1 MGQVFT
7 YNYSMCKETADG
19 KYLIPDSVSAFPL
32 KQYQYKLHADIFEH
46 WSNYTSISSSKINME
61 VPVFGA
67 FSEEKMAVREKQE
80 KHNTDTVRTMFRNRV
95 YEVKLDV
102 LSELH
107 PAFKSRIYEIAAHV
121 QRNDT
126 KSATYL
132 SEMLVRDYGTHYVTS
147 VDAGAVFVKLDYVSQ
162 SYVRNHDKSEI
173 SSGATFSFPIF
184 ESLNKSFNLHLD
196 VSYSHS
202 QQSIQTYRQ
211 HVMKL
216 DIFTMG
222 GAPFT
227 PHFNLTDWMEDIPSN
242 MVTIDR
248 YANPLSSAVASSL
261 FPELLSSTTDIVS
274 GYIHKAIEN
283 YINNNQKSLESVHV
297 DKIKTG
303 TLSRC
308 NDHNIT
314 LCSNTLAGVQQYCKS
329 NKIECDTQFD
339 RHYISFG
346 SLKNTIFLL
355 KDFRCPLKSTNDITA
370 VWYTAEAQPSDLEH
384 LEHILFGGYY
394 STEKNNPVTG
404 SKTCKPYFKRHGL
417 FYDDELVLCLSTDY
431 ELAKADAIAF
441 GGFFSC
447 KTGNP
452 YASND
457 SDASKWPYRCPEG
470 YAIHRMVTI
479 CNCDIH
485 VCLESGKFSPPTMAP
500 INIMLPP
507 FSNDVEKQTNQD
519 TESDRLSVKGS
530 WGTTLVR
537 SIEGKWEYVAPDNH
551 CAVKRP
557 KTLNLDDEK

>member
-46 WSNYTSISSSKINME
+46 WSDYTSISSSKINMGL
-61 VPVFGA
+61 PVFGA

-80 KHNTDTVRTMFRNRV
+80 KHNTVTVRTMFRSRV

-102 LSELH
+102 LSELQ
-107 PAFKSRIYEIAAHV
+107 PAFKSRVYEIAAHV

-126 KSATYL
+126 KAATYL
-132 SEMLVRDYGTHYVTS
+132 SEMLVRDFGTHYVTS
-147 VDAGAVFVKLDYVSQ
+147 VDAGGVFVKLDYVSH
-162 SYVRNHDKSEI
+162 SYVKITDKSRI
-173 SSGATFSFPIF
+173 SSGATLSFPFF
-184 ESLNKSFNLHLD
+184 ETLKKHIDLHLD
-196 VSYSHS
+196 VSSSHS
-202 QQSIQTYRQ
+202 RENIQTYRQ
-211 HVMKL
+211 NVMKL

-274 GYIHKAIEN
+274 GYIHNAIEK
-283 YINNNQKSLESVHV
+283 YVNNNQIN
-297 DKIKTG
+297 IKRG
-303 TLSRC
+303 TLSQC
-308 NDHNIT
+308 NDQNIT
-314 LCSNTLAGVQQYCKS
+314 LCSYYFAGVIQSCQSYKPDQDCS
-329 NKIECDTQFD
+329 TQLS
-339 RHYISFG
+339 RRYIHG
-346 SLKNTIFLL
+346 SSKRKVSLL
-355 KDFRCPLKSTNDITA
+355 SGLRCPLHYIT
-370 VWYTAEAQPSDLEH
+370 VTWYTAEAQPYDLEDI
-384 LEHILFGGYY
+384 EHFLFGGYY

-404 SKTCKPYFKRHGL
+404 SKSCKPYFKEHSL
-417 FYDDELVLCLSTDY
+417 FYGNDLVLCLSTDH
-431 ELAKADAIAF
+431 ELAQADAIAF

-447 KTGNP
+447 ERGNP
-452 YASND
+452 YAATD
-457 SDASKWPYRCPEG
+457 SDPNLIWSRRCPKG
-470 YAIHRMVTI
+470 YARHLMINK
-479 CNCDIH
+479 CDCDIY

-507 FSNDVEKQTNQD
+507 FSNNVEKQTNQLQD
-519 TESDRLSVKGS
+519 TESDGLRVKGP

-537 SIEGKWEYVAPDNH
+537 SIDGKWEYVAPDNH
-551 CAVKRP
+551 CAAKRP